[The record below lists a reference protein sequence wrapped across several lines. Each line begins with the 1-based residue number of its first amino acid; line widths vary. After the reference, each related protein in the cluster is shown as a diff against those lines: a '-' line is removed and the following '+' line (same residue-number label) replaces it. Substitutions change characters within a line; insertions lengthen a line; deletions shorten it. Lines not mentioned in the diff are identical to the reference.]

1 MFFQNNT
8 GPDAHLRNPQATKRW
23 LAELPSGSIGDS
35 TRLLREAVEDFNKI
49 TDLMPSKRLQILETM
64 QPVLNAALEN
74 LGRYYDNIVFPLSP
88 KTESVI
94 RMTESFLIDIARGY
108 GLALSDDN
116 GQLSKNAAAQVIYRA
131 VEYTSLYFIRMV
143 QVYGE
148 ARPGIWKQFYQLYLH
163 ADALNIQNLKPF
175 KDNESI
181 ASIYKRT
188 LLVFLLNPYG
198 LHASQVEELYQI
210 AKSWSEYTDFSN
222 QAPRNTGEVVLS
234 LEMQSDEPPQQTS
247 LERGRSIYYFLL
259 TPLIQHLEKLRFD
272 NAGSQQQLTDPS
284 KETEKKLNIN
294 ELTVRAISYLTL
306 AVKRRSRR
314 DKIDGVNAM
323 VALGIE
329 HIFYGLQDL
338 QQHHAYA
345 GRIEEVEDKELP
357 QRKDN
362 FGFSESTQI
371 NEAYQ
376 IANEK
381 KYVAEN
387 LKAFMDIARYAEK
400 HFQQWDVLNISE
412 NGCLLRW
419 SSPEIIDARIGKPTA
434 LKFNQK
440 DSKWRM
446 GVIRRMQ
453 FVRNRLEI
461 GIEYIG
467 DRMIPVTLR
476 RLNEHALTLGIFM
489 MSDSQLNLPERIVVP
504 TYIYKIGETIEVNF
518 NYKKEKIEL
527 SRIISYTAT
536 YTIFRFKVILSQLS
550 GHSDA
555 DERSSGENHQNQEDK
570 GIRHW
575 GSL

>member
-1 MFFQNNT
+1 MFFHDKS
-8 GPDAHLRNPQATKRW
+8 PDAYLRNPQATKRW

-35 TRLLREAVEDFNKI
+35 TRLLREAIEELNKI
-49 TDLMPSKRLQILETM
+49 TDLMPKKRLDILETM
-64 QPVLNAALEN
+64 QPALANVLEN

-94 RMTESFLIDIARGY
+94 RMTESFLIDISRAY

-116 GQLSKNAAAQVIYRA
+116 GQLSRQAAAQVIYR
-131 VEYTSLYFIRMV
+131 VIEYTSLYFIRMV

-148 ARPGIWKQFYQLYLH
+148 ARPGIWKQFYQMYLH
-163 ADALNIQNLKPF
+163 ADTLNIQNVKPF
-175 KDNESI
+175 KDSDSI
-181 ASIYKRT
+181 ASIYKKT

-210 AKSWSEYTDFSN
+210 AKTWSTYTDLSS
-222 QAPRNTGEVVLS
+222 QAPKNPGEVVLS
-234 LEMQSDEPPQQTS
+234 LEMQSDDPPQQTNN
-247 LERGRSIYYFLL
+247 EHGRSIYYFLL

-323 VALGIE
+323 VALGLE

-338 QQHHAYA
+338 QQHQVYA
-345 GRIEEVEDKELP
+345 GRIEDVDNKEIP
-357 QRKDN
+357 RRKDE
-362 FGFSESTQI
+362 FGFSEDTQV

-381 KYVAEN
+381 KYQAEN
-387 LKAFMDIARYAEK
+387 IKAFMDIARYAEK
-400 HFQQWDVLNISE
+400 HFQQWDVLNISQ

-419 SSPEIIDARIGKPTA
+419 SNPEVIDARIGKPTA

-476 RLNEHALTLGIFM
+476 RPHEHALTLGIFM
-489 MSDSQLNLPERIVVP
+489 MSDGQLNLPERIVIP
-504 TYIYKIGETIEVNF
+504 TYIFKIGEVIEVNF
-518 NYKKEKIEL
+518 NYKKEQVEL

-536 YTIFRFKVILSQLS
+536 YTIFRFKIILSQLQTS
-550 GHSDA
+550 QDTEEKKPV
-555 DERSSGENHQNQEDK
+555 DNQTDQDGK
-570 GIRHW
+570 NIRHW